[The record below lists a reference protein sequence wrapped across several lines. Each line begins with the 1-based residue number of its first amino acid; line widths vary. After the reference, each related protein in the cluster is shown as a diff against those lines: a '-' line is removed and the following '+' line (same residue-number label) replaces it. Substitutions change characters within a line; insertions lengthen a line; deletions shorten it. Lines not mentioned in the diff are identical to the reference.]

1 MLAGGKRHRRLRV
14 TNLRRGA
21 QRHCVDRRAV
31 AQQFVERRRVRHAG
45 KRGIAAGDGNQL
57 HAVSRS
63 DRRHMLVACDL
74 AEADDGDAERVHDCS
89 PGSAVDDVA
98 GAAPDDADVPS

>member
-1 MLAGGKRHRRLRV
+1 MLAGGKRHCRLRV
-14 TNLRRGA
+14 ANLRRGA
-21 QRHCVDRRAV
+21 QRHRIDRRTV
-31 AQQFVERRRVRHAG
+31 AQQFIERRRMRHAG

-74 AEADDGDAERVHDCS
+74 AKADDGDAKRAHDGS
-89 PGSAVDDVA
+89 PGSTAA
-98 GAAPDDADVPS
+98 GTTPDDAGTPS